1 MPVLMSRQD
10 RKAGKRV
17 VADARIERRA
27 NPEPAQV
34 HTICRPNTPDLN
46 LLQAVELR
54 HELSQRDLAPRNEWR
69 RGLYPMANR
78 RSCHPPQHPT
88 NRIST
93 VPARGW
99 ATAAPPLLERRLY
112 QWYAGLT
119 REIEVG
125 NALGHRPP
133 VWIRSLMPLRLWR
146 AANQLTKSGPRRL
159 ELINNGLKFRMH
171 LVLPL

>member
-17 VADARIERRA
+17 VTDARIERRA

-34 HTICRPNTPDLN
+34 HTICCPNTRDLN

-54 HELSQRDLAPRNEWR
+54 QELDQRELAARNEWR

-78 RSCHPPQHPT
+78 RSRHPPQQPT

-93 VPARGW
+93 VPARGR
-99 ATAAPPLLERRLY
+99 ATALPPLLERRLY
-112 QWYAGLT
+112 KWYEGLA

-125 NALGHRPP
+125 DTLGHGPP

-146 AANQLTKSGPRRL
+146 PTNQL
-159 ELINNGLKFRMH
+159 M
-171 LVLPL
+171 